1 MIFILTGCVKMCSVT
16 RDDMSPQQ
24 VVEAYLEIAFNMEKV
39 DQRRILLD
47 YTTGDLEA
55 SISMAS
61 LTMIEELYIKPQYK
75 IENLYIAEPQYRT
88 PVECEV
94 SYTLTYK
101 ELMDLEGLTD
111 KTVTTTQ
118 NIVSLVQLKEK
129 WYIQGVIDKKSSVE
143 FPLLKVRASH

>member
-1 MIFILTGCVKMCSVT
+1 MCSVT